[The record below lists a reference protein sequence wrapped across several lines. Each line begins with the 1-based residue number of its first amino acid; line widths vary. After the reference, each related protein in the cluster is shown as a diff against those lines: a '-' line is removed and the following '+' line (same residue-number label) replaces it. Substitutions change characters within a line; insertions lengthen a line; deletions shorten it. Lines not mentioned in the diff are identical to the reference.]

1 LIYDHPINE
10 TLKGAPFPIGEWSM
24 WVPVAYYQR
33 VVSWYTQHRGDF
45 SLLVHPNTGC
55 ENEDHSTWAQ
65 WTGQAWP
72 LDMSIFTPLTQTNEF
87 DQKPGTDEN
96 PCAFPKLAMCVALS
110 IRCTPTPMPLCPRS
124 PVAREWPAA
133 AVALYADVRQAPEA
147 SKNSLF

>member
-96 PCAFPKLAMCVALS
+96 PLCVSQVGDVCGAIDLMHANSYALVSQVACCSGMACSCGSSVCRCA
-110 IRCTPTPMPLCPRS
+110 
-124 PVAREWPAA
+124 
-133 AVALYADVRQAPEA
+133 
-147 SKNSLF
+147 